1 MRKKKKI
8 LSKFANFASA
18 VAVGLCVGCASPRLK
33 PLPTVDVESCEIHVV
48 NKEYSFGIEPYE
60 SWVENENVFLEKLPT
75 KGILPLLYVCQN
87 NQSSGIVVFYGYQ
100 NTTFRDVSGLEWDPI
115 AGEEGAREFY
125 HKAGME
131 QSIAFRIGGII
142 PAAIVG
148 DCATKKNIALS
159 SDLQSK
165 ELPRQIVL
173 QPGEVRSGFIYFNR
187 PKKSF
192 SREKD
197 FFKAINGGTL
207 ETKVFIWE
215 KGIQDLSFVIGQDKK
230 ERNETESYRN

>member
-60 SWVENENVFLEKLPT
+60 RWIENENVFLERLPT

-87 NQSSGIVVFYGYQ
+87 SQSSGVVVFYGYQ
-100 NTTFRDVSGLEWDPI
+100 NTTFKDIFESEWDPI
-115 AGEEGAREFY
+115 AGEEAAREFY

-131 QSIAFRIGGII
+131 QSIAFRIGGVI

-148 DCATKKNIALS
+148 DCAAKKNIALS

-173 QPGEVRSGFIYFNR
+173 QPGEVRRGFIYFNK
-187 PKKSF
+187 PKKNF
-192 SREKD
+192 SNEKD
-197 FFKAINGGTL
+197 FFEAIRGGKL
-207 ETKVFIWE
+207 ETKVFISG
-215 KGIQDLSFVIGQDKK
+215 KGIQDLSFVIGQDK
-230 ERNETESYRN
+230 EDGTETKSYRN